1 MKFYK
6 QIIFILIIFLKTE
19 TLLSQ
24 NNLFNVNNIK
34 LIKKDKISNSVLADQ
49 AIKKGFRQLITKIL
63 LKEDVDKL
71 LDLDFNLI
79 KKLVT
84 YYQISDLLEENTEGE
99 FVNFSVT
106 FDKDKLHDLFFKKG
120 ILYSEISDKELYI
133 LPISI
138 KNDEISV
145 FNKNFFYTNWNKVF
159 ENDLIEFIL
168 PIENIE
174 IIQIINK
181 NKDDLIEL
189 NISNLFQEYTNK
201 NLALVLIEENKS
213 KNAKVY
219 IKSKIQG
226 KSISK
231 NLDFNKKKLE
241 MNNYNEEII
250 SEIKKELINLV
261 KSVNLIDIRTPS
273 FLNVT
278 LKLNKKSNLVILN
291 SRVKKIDSIENV
303 FVQDFNKDSMNLRIK
318 YLGKLEKI
326 INQLK
331 KENINLQLNN
341 DQWIIKTL

>member
-49 AIKKGFRQLITKIL
+49 AIKKGFKQLITKIL
-63 LKEDVDKL
+63 LKEDIDKL
-71 LDLDFNLI
+71 LDLEFNSV

-84 YYQISDLLEENTEGE
+84 YYQISDLPEETTEGE

-106 FDKDKLHDLFFKKG
+106 FDKNKIHDLFFKNG

-168 PIENIE
+168 PTENIE

-181 NKDDLIEL
+181 NKKDLIEL

-213 KNAKVY
+213 KNVKIY
-219 IKSKIQG
+219 IKSKI
-226 KSISK
+226 KRKNILK
-231 NLDFNKKKLE
+231 NLDFKKKLE
-241 MNNYNEEII
+241 TNNFNEKII
-250 SEIKKELINLV
+250 FEIKKELINIV

-273 FLNVT
+273 FLNVI
-278 LKLNKKSNLVILN
+278 LKLDKKSNLVVLN
-291 SRVKKIDSIENV
+291 SRVKNIDSIENV

-341 DQWIIKTL
+341 EQWIIKTL

>member
-49 AIKKGFRQLITKIL
+49 AIKKGFKQLITKIL
-63 LKEDVDKL
+63 LKEDIDKL
-71 LDLDFNLI
+71 LDLEFNSV

-84 YYQISDLLEENTEGE
+84 YYQISDLPEETTEGE

-106 FDKDKLHDLFFKKG
+106 FDKNKIHDLFFKNG

-168 PIENIE
+168 PTENIE

-181 NKDDLIEL
+181 NKEDLIEL

-213 KNAKVY
+213 KNVKIY

-226 KSISK
+226 KNISK
-231 NLDFNKKKLE
+231 NLDFKKKLE
-241 MNNYNEEII
+241 TNNFNEKII
-250 SEIKKELINLV
+250 FEIKKELINIV

-273 FLNVT
+273 FLNVI
-278 LKLNKKSNLVILN
+278 LKLDKKSNLVVLN
-291 SRVKKIDSIENV
+291 SRVKNIDSIENV

-341 DQWIIKTL
+341 EQWIIKTL